1 MVVIAKKQIESDDMM
16 NVEDVDWYKE
26 EAAKDTPGRALR
38 FYRKL
43 KGLTQ
48 PELAE
53 MLETTKQLIS
63 NLENDRKS
71 ISRMMTKKLSE
82 IFNAS
87 VSRFV

>member
-1 MVVIAKKQIESDDMM
+1 MTGNKETEPDDMM
-16 NVEDVDWYKE
+16 NVEDMDWYKE
-26 EAAKDTPGRALR
+26 QAAKDTPGRALR

-63 NLENDRKS
+63 DLENDRKP

>member
-26 EAAKDTPGRALR
+26 EAAKNTPGRALR

-48 PELAE
+48 PELAQ

-63 NLENDRKS
+63 DLENGRKP
-71 ISRMMTKKLSE
+71 ISRMMTKKLS
-82 IFNAS
+82 
-87 VSRFV
+87 